1 MVTIEEFRQKLE
13 EATNKT
19 HPREHAQLVDSL
31 KDIYP
36 HSIRC
41 LSSPLTN
48 DRYAPKVINTIEDCF
63 LYVFKDIFSHKMLK
77 AFKKVL
83 DIFEMHYKDI
93 GIRLISEGI
102 LELHNSWK
110 DDDHVVVYFNNSIPV
125 HFGKIDKRAIISK
138 WGVVHVWMHGLWE
151 VPLSYGNTVKFS
163 DGQVNET
170 VFWKVIMSW
179 INSDSIKEE

>member
-1 MVTIEEFRQKLE
+1 
-13 EATNKT
+13 
-19 HPREHAQLVDSL
+19 
-31 KDIYP
+31 
-36 HSIRC
+36 
-41 LSSPLTN
+41 
-48 DRYAPKVINTIEDCF
+48 
-63 LYVFKDIFSHKMLK
+63 MLK

-83 DIFEMHYKDI
+83 DIFEMHYKNI

-163 DGQVNET
+163 DGQVDET

-179 INSDSIKEE
+179 IKSDSIKEE